1 VYNANRNGT
10 GDTLGFAPRSGG
22 STNGLSTGAVAG
34 ISVGATIAFFLL
46 LIILFL
52 WWRHKRAVRITT
64 TRPVNEAGGRHKIEP
79 YTPTSSSTPMF
90 NLNSSAPNHGPY
102 VIEQGPIGGD
112 VGQTTALLSATTPDA
127 SPSTATI
134 PPSHRRKA
142 EEAGFL
148 VSNGRGSIASRGRP
162 SSSQTATTSTDYM
175 QNIPSLLAAPA
186 SSEGPPISALPSS
199 PGGATGGG
207 GQTAPPQPPSAT
219 LSATNPDPS
228 LGRHFSTDTRT
239 LSPLSP
245 QIHYHIH
252 VTPDAAA
259 GGFLPGN
266 LPPGAIIHE
275 YNEDEP
281 APEYSERPG
290 SHHSSGSEPEPE
302 RMLPVPPTTTTTSH
316 T

>member
-22 STNGLSTGAVAG
+22 SSSGLSNGAVAG

-46 LIILFL
+46 LLILFL
-52 WWRHKRAVRITT
+52 WWRHKRAVRVTNTT
-64 TRPVNEAGGRHKIEP
+64 PVDGGGPHKIEP

-90 NLNSSAPNHGPY
+90 NLNSAPNHHGPY

-127 SPSTATI
+127 SPSTATM

-148 VSNGRGSIASRGRP
+148 VNNGRGSIASRGRP

-175 QNIPSLLAAPA
+175 QNIPSLLGAP
-186 SSEGPPISALPSS
+186 SSPDGRQTGALPSS
-199 PGGATGGG
+199 PGGAAGG
-207 GQTAPPQPPSAT
+207 GQTAQPQPTP
-219 LSATNPDPS
+219 TNPDPS
-228 LGRHFSTDTRT
+228 LGRHLSTDTRA

-266 LPPGAIIHE
+266 IPSGAIIHE
-275 YNEDEP
+275 YNDEP

-290 SHHSSGSEPEPE
+290 SRESSGSEQG
-302 RMLPVPPTTTTTSH
+302 RMLPAPPTTTSH